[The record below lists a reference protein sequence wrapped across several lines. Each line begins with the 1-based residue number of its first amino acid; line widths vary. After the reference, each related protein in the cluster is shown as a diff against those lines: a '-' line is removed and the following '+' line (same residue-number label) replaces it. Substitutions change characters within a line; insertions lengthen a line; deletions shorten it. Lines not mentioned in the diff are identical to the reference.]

1 MQHTIT
7 QIAFIVKHIYNI
19 KTYFP
24 PECVQNGLLSQKSTI
39 LFFQQGPK
47 YNFVLIFLESGCY
60 SSFLYRIGNCNI
72 YLFCIL
78 EKQEIPCYNEI
89 SLKSSE
95 EVADHMRDNFHTS
108 TFCESDNSALSTPWI
123 QERQY

>member
-1 MQHTIT
+1 MILKLIFLQ
-7 QIAFIVKHIYNI
+7 K
-19 KTYFP
+19 
-24 PECVQNGLLSQKSTI
+24 CVQNGLLSQQSTI

-47 YNFVLIFLESGCY
+47 CNFVLIFLESGCY

-78 EKQEIPCYNEI
+78 EKQEIPCYNKI